1 MWDQHRTIVST
12 IDPYDSVNFCS
23 YTFEHVHQKSDAI
36 WKVQKYNLVQEYYDR
51 PPLAPPLI
59 LFAHLF
65 LGIRWILRTQG
76 RFLPSKSGLGFRKIW
91 IFRFSM

>member
-1 MWDQHRTIVST
+1 MWDHCTT
-12 IDPYDSVNFCS
+12 IDSTSYFCS

-65 LGIRWILRTQG
+65 PGNPLDLTNTGEVLAVQVRSRI
-76 RFLPSKSGLGFRKIW
+76 P
-91 IFRFSM
+91 